1 MEINEKEV
9 HVTADGLGRAAIV
22 ERSDGLFCIYT
33 HWMWSRAAQEAF
45 NVETT
50 PLKSWA
56 ENDTPL
62 HELYEGVSPEPSIY
76 ATLAEARSALLSFPG
91 FVDGEPSE
99 ESITR

>member
-9 HVTADGLGRAAIV
+9 HVTPDGLGRAAIV

-33 HWMWSRAAQEAF
+33 HWMWSRTAQDDF
-45 NVETT
+45 NVEAT

-62 HELYEGVSPEPSIY
+62 HELYEGISPEPSIY
-76 ATLAEARSALLSFPG
+76 ATLAEARLALLSLPG
-91 FVDGEPSE
+91 FVDEDASE
-99 ESITR
+99 ETIER